1 MPYSKSTQK
10 DYGDNPL
17 QKRSGFK
24 MKGYSYPGVPP
35 VKKKSEKTIGGESLS
50 ELITQGRVVNAPS
63 KAEGSVDYTYETVG
77 KTPSGKSKIK
87 ITGEKGPEGES
98 GTGGTITFD

>member
-1 MPYSKSTQK
+1 MPKFK
-10 DYGDNPL
+10 KNPDSM
-17 QKRSGFK
+17 KPSGFK
-24 MKGYSYPGVPP
+24 MKGYSYPGVSP
-35 VKKKSEKTIGGESLS
+35 VKNEKTIGGESLS

-63 KAEGSVDYTYETVG
+63 KAEGGVDYTYETVG

-87 ITGEKGPEGES
+87 ITGEKGPKGGS